1 MSVGPYQARNLSND
15 PAIRGLRELL
25 LENRDK
31 RVVVVGG
38 TCTGKTTM
46 IPYISDA
53 RDQDREVFP
62 TLSQVESDYVCQEP
76 WTEEIGRTMTR
87 LVRER
92 VSTKVGQPLFGT
104 VVIDAD
110 LVVLLKISDSLL
122 KERVGRRKVRF
133 EDAKGM
139 QAQLEQAV
147 RESGIPWVEFS
158 VG

>member
-1 MSVGPYQARNLSND
+1 M
-15 PAIRGLRELL
+15 
-25 LENRDK
+25 
-31 RVVVVGG
+31 
-38 TCTGKTTM
+38 
-46 IPYISDA
+46 
-53 RDQDREVFP
+53 
-62 TLSQVESDYVCQEP
+62 SQVESDYVCQEP

-139 QAQLEQAV
+139 QAQLEQEV
-147 RESGIPWVEFS
+147 RESGIPWVEYT